1 MAENNQETQTFLQR
15 MMSALTHINS
25 TESIDKQR
33 GRITAI
39 ITLVI
44 MGVSVLTLLV
54 RIVIRNTLLV
64 DLPAGLQLNN
74 QLLMLISFVFVTYF
88 INRAGF
94 VKPAGILLSA
104 GLVML
109 ALAGSATGLLLPGNA
124 ALLIVVGTAIGGLLG
139 PALTA
144 FPLALLGLMGF
155 VIIGIQGSPD
165 FLSLQSGESE
175 TAILLMVNLII
186 VSIMTWLY
194 SRTTSQALE
203 ENAEYST
210 ALVAQRQEME
220 ARINRQTRNLQATV
234 TVARA
239 VAGTRDLDKLLT
251 DVVRLVRDTFGFYH
265 VQVFLL
271 DNDDEYAV
279 LRQST
284 GEVGQK
290 LLERGHRLPVG
301 SLSVIGQVTATG
313 QSVIARDTDMDAV
326 HRRNELLPNTRSE
339 MAIPLKA
346 GDEVIGALDL
356 QSTEPDAFAP
366 EVLPTL
372 NALSDQ
378 IAIAIENARLFEQAE
393 ESLRELR
400 ELSEEISQRSW
411 TEFLEETHE
420 EERRHVVGTEPRSL
434 QVHRSRV
441 MDRVLGSGQVIVASG
456 ADGNPSFLA
465 VPVVVRNEVVG
476 VLGVEPDEGSIRD
489 WTQEDLLLLQG
500 ISERTALAVENAR
513 LYLQAQ
519 RAAERERMINTIAS
533 RLQRAPSLALLL
545 ENAAQELA
553 DALGTAN
560 VYAEISLNKPLTTTN
575 RPAQISSGMVE
586 AAAREADPGGLAE
599 GDNLNNANHPPPA
612 ATSDDQ
618 VEEAKAES

>member
-1 MAENNQETQTFLQR
+1 MAENNQETPTFLQR

-25 TESIDKQR
+25 TEPIDEQR
-33 GRITAI
+33 GRITAT

-44 MGVSVLTLLV
+44 MGVSMLILLT
-54 RIVIRNTLLV
+54 RIAIRNALSV

-74 QLLMLISFVFVTYF
+74 QLLMLISFVFVNYF

-94 VKPAGILLSA
+94 VKTAGILLSA

-139 PALTA
+139 PAPTA
-144 FPLALLGLMGF
+144 FPLALLGLTGY
-155 VIIGIQGSPD
+155 VIIGMRRTPE
-165 FLSLQSGESE
+165 FFTLQSGESE
-175 TAILLMVNLII
+175 TAILLLVNLII

-194 SRTTSQALE
+194 SRTTNEALE
-203 ENAEYST
+203 ENVEYST
-210 ALVAQRQEME
+210 ALVTQRQEME
-220 ARINRQTRNLQATV
+220 ARLNRQTRNLQATV

-271 DNDDEYAV
+271 DNEDEYAV

-356 QSTEPDAFAP
+356 QSTEPDAFGP

-400 ELSEEISQRSW
+400 ELSEEMSQRSW
-411 TEFLEETHE
+411 TEFLEETRE
-420 EERRHVVGTEPRSL
+420 EERRHVVGAEPRSL

-553 DALGTAN
+553 EALGTAN
-560 VYAEISLNKPLTTTN
+560 IYAEISLNKPLATTN
-575 RPAQISSGMVE
+575 RPAQIGSGMVE
-586 AAAREADPGGLAE
+586 AAATEADPSSLGE
-599 GDNLNNANHPPPA
+599 GNAPDNETSPPHEA
-612 ATSDDQ
+612 ASDDQ